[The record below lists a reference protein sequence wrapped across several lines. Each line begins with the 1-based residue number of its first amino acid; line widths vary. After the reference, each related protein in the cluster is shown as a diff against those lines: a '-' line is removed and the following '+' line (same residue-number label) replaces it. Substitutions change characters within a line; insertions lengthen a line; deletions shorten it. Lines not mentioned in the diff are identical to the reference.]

1 MKKQTGP
8 RCFGVKRSGKTVKRI
23 LIKGAGDLAT
33 GTAVRLYRAGFPLVM
48 TDIEQPTAVRRTVAF
63 CQCMYDGVCTVEG
76 ITARRV
82 YSGVEALAAME
93 KGEIPV
99 LNDPE
104 AKILKE
110 LDFFAVVDAILAKRN
125 IGTTIHDAPVVL
137 ALGPG
142 FTAGVDCHGVI
153 ETQRGHDLGR
163 LITDGSAVPNTGV
176 PGDIGGYTTER
187 IIRACADGTFE
198 PVAAIGDQVQK
209 GDLVAKV
216 DGQPVYAL
224 INGVVRGMLPAGL
237 KVFKGMKSGDI
248 DPRCQVR
255 HCFTVSDKA
264 RAIGGGVLEGLLY
277 FGKEKGLWND

>member
-1 MKKQTGP
+1 M
-8 RCFGVKRSGKTVKRI
+8 KRI

-82 YSGVEALAAME
+82 YSGVEALAALE

-104 AKILKE
+104 AKILRE
-110 LDFFAVVDAILAKRN
+110 LDFFAVVDAILAKKN
-125 IGTTIHDAPVVL
+125 VGTTIHDAPVVL
-137 ALGPG
+137 AQGPG

-237 KVFKGMKSGDI
+237 KVCKGMKSGDI
-248 DPRCQVR
+248 DPRCEVR